1 MNNQR
6 NNTDKTTTK
15 IQQQPTT
22 QIANETKIRGRKIN
36 NDVEVGTTDISTKKI
51 KKNKKI

>member
-15 IQQQPTT
+15 LQQQPTT
-22 QIANETKIRGRKIN
+22 QIANETKIRGRITN
-36 NDVEVGTTDISTKKI
+36 NDVEVGTTDTSGKK
-51 KKNKKI
+51 